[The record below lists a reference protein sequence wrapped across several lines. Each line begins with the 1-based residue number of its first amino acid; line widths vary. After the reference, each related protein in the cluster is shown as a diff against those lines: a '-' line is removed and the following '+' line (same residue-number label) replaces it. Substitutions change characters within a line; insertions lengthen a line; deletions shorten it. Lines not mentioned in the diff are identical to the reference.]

1 MSLEVKINDA
11 IKTAML
17 AKDKAKLEALRAIK
31 SALLI
36 IKTGK
41 DINGGEIPEE
51 LELQTL
57 QKLVKQ
63 RRESAE
69 IFAQQNRQDLASEEL
84 FQLQIIEAFLP
95 SQLSEDEIKAEII
108 KIIHETGASSI
119 KEMGKVMGLASK
131 ALAGKA
137 DNKIVSNL
145 VKELLNT

>member
-31 SALLI
+31 SALLL

-69 IFAQQNRQDLASEEL
+69 IFSQQNREDLASEEL
-84 FQLQIIEAFLP
+84 FQLGIIEAFLP
-95 SQLSEDEIKAEII
+95 SQLGEDEIKAEIS

-137 DNKIVSNL
+137 DNKIVSNI